1 MHDIQLRHWK
11 ERSMV
16 RWICG
21 VRDDNK
27 VPVYIRFA
35 MSGLQ
40 EVDAALR
47 TRRLS
52 LVGTLHF
59 PPHAHGDTLHAPPY
73 GETHCKLLL
82 MHKGRHVAISS

>member
-11 ERSMV
+11 ETSMV

-21 VRDDNK
+21 ARDDNK

-52 LVGTLHF
+52 LVGPLHL
-59 PPHAHGDTLHAPPY
+59 PPHAQG
-73 GETHCKLLL
+73 
-82 MHKGRHVAISS
+82 